1 MPICPAGIEFLL
13 TTKHTKKT
21 KIFVAFR
28 VFSLLKNECFGLVK
42 RVFTMLEVLVV
53 TLVAGMLFAII
64 LPRISAAPK
73 RIVVEN
79 ALTGIRQAFSDTAA
93 RSRASGRA
101 FRLTLDADNSTM
113 TVSQYPDSLS
123 REWRPA
129 LPAKEG
135 EGEASSFLAVKENYE
150 LSKELEWQFSDQV
163 YDSEGRIVFSFFPDG
178 QAGGPSLEFSIKNR
192 KFQLRVDNITGRPD
206 IVEQE

>member
-1 MPICPAGIEFLL
+1 MRFCEDCGLS
-13 TTKHTKKT
+13 KH
-21 KIFVAFR
+21 A
-28 VFSLLKNECFGLVK
+28 
-42 RVFTMLEVLVV
+42 FTMLEVLVV
-53 TLVAGMLFAII
+53 TLVAGMLFAMI

-73 RIVVEN
+73 RIVVES

-101 FRLTLDADNSTM
+101 FHLILDPDNSAM

-123 REWRPA
+123 REWRPS
-129 LPAKEG
+129 LPDTGGK
-135 EGEASSFLAVKENYE
+135 GEAPSFLAVKESYE

-178 QAGGPSLEFSIKNR
+178 QAGGPNLEFTIKNR